1 MRLQKLHKVILPEEE
16 GGVSDEELN
25 GEKNA
30 EAFAELVQC
39 LDDRSLSLV
48 LRDAKD
54 KELTSLKKTDE
65 ESVTD
70 YIIRAETAATS
81 LKSAGETISDS
92 LLIAMVLKGLPAK
105 FKPFSTVVTQKDKDQ
120 TFTEFKVA
128 LRSFEETEKAYC
140 EEPRDSVMKFSKRFG
155 SGTRRK
161 PIVCYTCGKPNHK
174 STDPECPEYGKKK
187 KWCHYCKTNTHNT
200 DVCRKKKD
208 SVKSVAES
216 AAKES
221 PEQHSF
227 IFKIGCSQ
235 DEIFCEAHDIKTV
248 LVDCGAT
255 THVVKDKSYFINMD
269 SNFDSEKHF
278 IELADGSRIRNTAQG
293 RGDARIC
300 LIDSDGNEQEAILK
314 DALFVPTF
322 KQNILSVQAAT
333 EKGAEINFKKNSAE
347 LISPNGT
354 KFNIKKSGRLYYLC
368 STVLTKS
375 TSHTLKEWHEIMG
388 HCNSRD
394 IIKLEGV
401 VDGMKITSKD
411 SFQCD
416 ICIEGKMTQYRNRSP
431 DKRANA
437 PLELVHVDLAGPI
450 EPADRNGFRYVMS
463 IVDDYSSLIMV
474 YFLKGK
480 NDAIHAME
488 KFLADVAVY
497 GTVKRMRCDN
507 GGEFT
512 SEKFK
517 QLLIENKIK
526 QEMSAPYS
534 PHQNGTV
541 ERSWRSIFDMA
552 RCLLLESTLPKS
564 LWVYAVMK
572 AVYVRNRC
580 YNPRTEKT
588 AVEAFTGHKPNI
600 GNMNTFGSVCFAYT
614 QNKTKLDARSEKG
627 IFIGYDKNSPAY
639 LIYFP
644 NSGNIRKVRCV
655 KFSTS
660 SYEQA
665 IDTED
670 IVIRRERQPDQ
681 DEKVELQETV
691 EQSAQLDPTGEDSQ
705 RKGHERRYP
714 TRERKQPKYFKDYVT
729 ESDDIGY
736 TVDFCYAMCMDEMPT
751 TYDEALVSSEAS
763 HWKTAMQEEM
773 CALKDNQTFDLVKL
787 PEEKT
792 LVGGRWLIN
801 DKFTQSLADPC
812 VYTKNTG
819 GTMIIIIVWV
829 DDIIIASSNMS
840 SLNEIHTLNWLD
852 HCLDIWHTA
861 KNISKKLHKTA
872 QDKAAK
878 SPKPLIAVIV
888 NHFLFA
894 CQVSNGDAEKLKDI
908 WIGVLHHVCN
918 EHIWKESECLHGP
931 LSSAEPKVYL
941 LKNSV
946 ALE

>member
-1 MRLQKLHKVILPEEE
+1 
-16 GGVSDEELN
+16 
-25 GEKNA
+25 
-30 EAFAELVQC
+30 
-39 LDDRSLSLV
+39 
-48 LRDAKD
+48 
-54 KELTSLKKTDE
+54 
-65 ESVTD
+65 
-70 YIIRAETAATS
+70 
-81 LKSAGETISDS
+81 
-92 LLIAMVLKGLPAK
+92 
-105 FKPFSTVVTQKDKDQ
+105 
-120 TFTEFKVA
+120 
-128 LRSFEETEKAYC
+128 
-140 EEPRDSVMKFSKRFG
+140 
-155 SGTRRK
+155 
-161 PIVCYTCGKPNHK
+161 
-174 STDPECPEYGKKK
+174 
-187 KWCHYCKTNTHNT
+187 
-200 DVCRKKKD
+200 
-208 SVKSVAES
+208 
-216 AAKES
+216 
-221 PEQHSF
+221 
-227 IFKIGCSQ
+227 
-235 DEIFCEAHDIKTV
+235 
-248 LVDCGAT
+248 
-255 THVVKDKSYFINMD
+255 
-269 SNFDSEKHF
+269 
-278 IELADGSRIRNTAQG
+278 
-293 RGDARIC
+293 
-300 LIDSDGNEQEAILK
+300 
-314 DALFVPTF
+314 
-322 KQNILSVQAAT
+322 
-333 EKGAEINFKKNSAE
+333 
-347 LISPNGT
+347 
-354 KFNIKKSGRLYYLC
+354 
-368 STVLTKS
+368 
-375 TSHTLKEWHEIMG
+375 MG

-450 EPADRNGFRYVMS
+450 EHADRNGFRYVMS

-480 NDAIHAME
+480 SDAIYAME

-564 LWVYAVMK
+564 LWVYAVMT

-600 GNMNTFGSVCFAYT
+600 GNMNTFGSVCFADT

-729 ESDDIGY
+729 ESDDTGY
-736 TVDFCYAMCMDEMPT
+736 TVDFCYAMSKDEMPT

-819 GTMIIIIVWV
+819 GTMIIIIV
-829 DDIIIASSNMS
+829 
-840 SLNEIHTLNWLD
+840 
-852 HCLDIWHTA
+852 
-861 KNISKKLHKTA
+861 
-872 QDKAAK
+872 
-878 SPKPLIAVIV
+878 
-888 NHFLFA
+888 
-894 CQVSNGDAEKLKDI
+894 
-908 WIGVLHHVCN
+908 
-918 EHIWKESECLHGP
+918 
-931 LSSAEPKVYL
+931 
-941 LKNSV
+941 
-946 ALE
+946 

>member
-1 MRLQKLHKVILPEEE
+1 MGPEE

-54 KELTSLKKTDE
+54 K
-65 ESVTD
+65 
-70 YIIRAETAATS
+70 
-81 LKSAGETISDS
+81 
-92 LLIAMVLKGLPAK
+92 
-105 FKPFSTVVTQKDKDQ
+105 
-120 TFTEFKVA
+120 
-128 LRSFEETEKAYC
+128 
-140 EEPRDSVMKFSKRFG
+140 
-155 SGTRRK
+155 
-161 PIVCYTCGKPNHK
+161 
-174 STDPECPEYGKKK
+174 
-187 KWCHYCKTNTHNT
+187 
-200 DVCRKKKD
+200 
-208 SVKSVAES
+208 
-216 AAKES
+216 
-221 PEQHSF
+221 
-227 IFKIGCSQ
+227 
-235 DEIFCEAHDIKTV
+235 
-248 LVDCGAT
+248 
-255 THVVKDKSYFINMD
+255 
-269 SNFDSEKHF
+269 EKHF

-416 ICIEGKMTQYRNRSP
+416 ICTEGKMTQYRNRSP

-512 SEKFK
+512 SVKFK

-541 ERSWRSIFDMA
+541 EKSWRSIFDMA

-564 LWVYAVMK
+564 LWVYVVMT

-627 IFIGYDKNSPAY
+627 IFIGYDRNSPAY

-691 EQSAQLDPTGEDSQ
+691 EQSAQLDPPGEDSQ

-714 TRERKQPKYFKDYVT
+714 TRERTLPKYFKDYVT

-763 HWKTAMQEEM
+763 HWKTAMQEE
-773 CALKDNQTFDLVKL
+773 
-787 PEEKT
+787 
-792 LVGGRWLIN
+792 
-801 DKFTQSLADPC
+801 QSLADPC

-819 GTMIIIIVWV
+819 STMIIIIVWV

-840 SLNEIHTLNWLD
+840 SLNEVKSFLCQKFKMKDLGEIGWFLGIQFSREDDQEPVRSWM
-852 HCLDIWHTA
+852 W
-861 KNISKKLHKTA
+861 KTGEIRGVG
-872 QDKAAK
+872 AAK
-878 SPKPLIAVIV
+878 MHVAICGTVSMCLLSIIPVSFAEFMMTSPVEL
-888 NHFLFA
+888 
-894 CQVSNGDAEKLKDI
+894 C
-908 WIGVLHHVCN
+908 WC
-918 EHIWKESECLHGP
+918 
-931 LSSAEPKVYL
+931 
-941 LKNSV
+941 
-946 ALE
+946 